1 MNISTKYFGDVT
13 VDETKSITF
22 PYGLPAFETEH
33 TFFLLPMAS
42 DESTPFQILQSATT
56 KDLAFVVC
64 EIFQFFP
71 DFEAEL
77 SPYEIESLRLNEAKD
92 ATLLG
97 IITVQDPFQSSTIN
111 LAAPIVMNVKER
123 FAKQVIVEER
133 VARRRA
139 LLFQRE
145 EAYARTDT

>member
-1 MNISTKYFGDVT
+1 M
-13 VDETKSITF
+13 
-22 PYGLPAFETEH
+22 
-33 TFFLLPMAS
+33 LPMAS
-42 DESTPFQILQSATT
+42 DEFTPFQILQSAKT

-77 SPYEIESLRLNEAKD
+77 SPYEIESLRLNEAKE

-123 FAKQVIVEER
+123 LAKQVIVEES

-139 LLFQRE
+139 LLLQRE

>member
-1 MNISTKYFGDVT
+1 MNITTKYFGDVT
-13 VDETKSITF
+13 VDEQKSIAF

-33 TFFLLPMAS
+33 TFFLLPMSS
-42 DESTPFQILQSATT
+42 DESTPFQILQSAKT

-71 DFEAEL
+71 DYEAKL
-77 SPYEIESLRLNEAKD
+77 SPYEIETLRLNESKD

-97 IITVQDPFQSSTIN
+97 ILTVKDPFQSSTIN
-111 LAAPIVMNVKER
+111 LAAPIVMNVREKL
-123 FAKQVIVEER
+123 AKQVIVEES
-133 VARRRA
+133 VALRRTQ
-139 LLFQRE
+139 LFQKE